1 MGAPELGEQ
10 MTSSCMTRRFT
21 LGLGLAASIATA
33 GCELGVLDD
42 LQERSTMVH
51 VFATHH
57 ATPEEGS
64 IPDRGGD
71 GQHRVFDTDDGW
83 EITLVKGYVVTTG
96 ITLHR
101 CDGTQKSLDLFRG
114 TIVED
119 IRSTDL
125 GLSTV
130 GGTELRAGTLLCA
143 MTVHYAPLD
152 ETGADADIEGA
163 TVYLH
168 GVAKRGDEEM
178 VPFEIRAH
186 GPLDVEL
193 DLSTIQ
199 DGGPLEVTGKEHFP
213 IELTLSKTYDQFFDA
228 IDFTEMAQL
237 DMGEHVLAVL
247 EGVTRVAPGT
257 RVAP

>member
-1 MGAPELGEQ
+1 MNR
-10 MTSSCMTRRFT
+10 SRITRRFA
-21 LGLGLAASIATA
+21 LGLGLVASVAAS
-33 GCELGVLDD
+33 GCELFDG
-42 LQERSTMVH
+42 LQKKSTMVH

-57 ATPEEGS
+57 ATPEDGT

-71 GQHRVFDTDDGW
+71 GQYRVFDTDDGW
-83 EITLVKGYVVTTG
+83 TVTLVQGYVVTSG

-101 CDGTQKSLDLFRG
+101 CDGRQETVDLFRG

-130 GGTELRAGTLLCA
+130 GGVEVAPGDFCA
-143 MTVHYAPLD
+143 MTVHYGLVQD
-152 ETGADADIEGA
+152 EAGGAEAEVDGA

-168 GVAKRGDEEM
+168 GVAKRDEEL
-178 VPFEIRAH
+178 VPFDISAQATI
-186 GPLDVEL
+186 DVEL
-193 DLSTIQ
+193 DLSTLD
-199 DGGPLEVTGKEHFP
+199 DGAPLHVSGDEHFP
-213 IELTLSKTYDQFFDA
+213 VELTLSKTYDQFFDA
-228 IDFTEMAQL
+228 VDFTEMATL

-257 RVAP
+257 RVAPV